1 MANSKRTL
9 QDVARLAADKNGGKG
24 GRALQR
30 IAEKHGLTLSYATVD
45 RILAGKYESK
55 PQRQTIEALALLSG
69 LPRDQ
74 VYEAAGLPL
83 PMAPFAEHVPDGA
96 DQLTV
101 DQRRVVL
108 DVIRGFVRDNDR
120 MADLERRIEDLMPG
134 DDVGTDVPRAPQ
146 PDGATTDEDD
156 GIYGLAALERP
167 SRGKAMKRATDR
179 LGEESQDP
187 GHDHPA

>member
-83 PMAPFAEHVPDGA
+83 PMAPFAEHVPEGA

-120 MADLERRIEDLMPG
+120 MAGLERRIEELTPG
-134 DDVGTDVPRAPQ
+134 SDIDPDVPSEPE
-146 PDGATTDEDD
+146 PDGATRRLSEPRLKLLTDDVPDLEGLPYAADVEEPGDDPGEDD
-156 GIYGLAALERP
+156 
-167 SRGKAMKRATDR
+167 D
-179 LGEESQDP
+179 
-187 GHDHPA
+187 